1 LLNLEDFFCTSSY
14 TLAVTVTSRRERYTK
29 KPGEA
34 QSQGHH
40 NNSASTPNG
49 EEKKD
54 MTDQG
59 PEPQIE
65 EEQLGLSK
73 EVLYYL
79 SDGVYGSFNNI
90 VFDHASP
97 SPATFKNSEVTR
109 KSCLFGPTC
118 DSIDV
123 ICKDIDLPELEIG
136 DWLYFM
142 NMGAYTV
149 ASASSFN
156 GFKPP
161 NACYCVCID
170 NPKVK

>member
-1 LLNLEDFFCTSSY
+1 VENKENTVSLEGH
-14 TLAVTVTSRRERYTK
+14 ERSESHQEDK
-29 KPGEA
+29 LQEKEGEV
-34 QSQGHH
+34 G
-40 NNSASTPNG
+40 
-49 EEKKD
+49 
-54 MTDQG
+54 
-59 PEPQIE
+59 
-65 EEQLGLSK
+65 K
-73 EVLYYL
+73 EILYYL

-90 VFDHASP
+90 VFDHARP
-97 SPATFKNSEVTR
+97 SPATFKNSDVTR

-142 NMGAYTV
+142 NMGAYTI

-161 NACYCVCID
+161 NACYVVCID
-170 NPKVK
+170 NPKQK